1 VSQKLQFEQARIFR
15 TRIRGDIT
23 ERHMNLI
30 QRIRNIIS
38 PPKAPEPGQDSGQE
52 DLFRARYQAFRRL
65 LSANNGALDF
75 MTELEEAAL
84 GHRHFGMHFVRSRVT
99 GATAKV
105 FNIVENLLYLAPGK
119 YLGLRDALKGIQER
133 IQEALV
139 TRQAGRRQ
147 ELVLDLASVTAA
159 DVADVGGKMANL
171 GELRN
176 TLQVPVPN
184 GFAITAHAYQTFMQH
199 TGLWEEINCLVL
211 GHPMAAHFAACPLPD
226 SDDEEAANQPIA
238 LLELCAKIR
247 GMILAAEVPDELQQ
261 AILAAYDRLCALEG
275 RPVHVALRSSALGE
289 DSAGASFAGQH
300 KSLLNLDRDS
310 LVDGYKEIVASKY
323 SAHAMTYRYML
334 GIRDD
339 DVLMCVGC
347 LSMVTSQAGGVAYT
361 INPLDAGDDRVRV
374 TSAWGVAKGVVDG
387 TATSDE
393 FVVEKGEKP
402 RIAERTVPRK
412 ESALVCSPTEGVCR
426 ISLEPDQCEMPPLQ
440 DSQILELARMSMRI
454 ERHYGLPQ
462 DIEWAYTPEGAL
474 VLLQARPLETREPD
488 QTPVLLPD
496 TAPLVHAGS
505 TASPGAAAGVVHI
518 VRKDVDILVIPDNAI
533 LVCVEAAPKWAAV
546 LNRCQGVI
554 TEQGSVA
561 GHLANV
567 AREFRVPALFGV
579 AGVTSRLSPGQEI
592 TLDADNAAVYPGR
605 QEELLVRRPRRPNMM
620 AGSPVFQT
628 LERVMQHI
636 TPLNLLDPDA
646 LDFTAANCRTLHDIT
661 RFCHEKSVQEMFN
674 FGRDHDFSPRSSKQ
688 LKTVI
693 PMQWWIINLEDGF
706 VKETPG
712 KMVPLDNIASIPML
726 ALWRGIVAFPW
737 EGPPSLDGKGFMSV
751 LFQSATNANLEP
763 ARASHF
769 ADKNYFMIS
778 KHFCNLQS
786 RFGYHFT
793 SVEALG
799 GPRPRE
805 NYIRFQFKGGA
816 ADQQRRVRRARF
828 VGEILDE
835 FNFQTRVREDALF
848 ARLDDCDQ
856 QFIEDHL
863 EILGHILIHTRQL
876 DMIMNREEVV
886 QFYKQRILRQLHSLM
901 DAKNRG

>member
-1 VSQKLQFEQARIFR
+1 
-15 TRIRGDIT
+15 
-23 ERHMNLI
+23 MNLI
-30 QRIRNIIS
+30 QRIRSIFS
-38 PPKAPEPGQDSGQE
+38 PPPPPETSQDNGQE
-52 DLFRARYQAFRRL
+52 DMFRARYQAFRRL

-75 MTELEEAAL
+75 MTELEEAAM
-84 GHRHFGMHFVRSRVT
+84 GRRHFGMHFVRSRVT
-99 GATAKV
+99 GATTKV

-119 YLGLRDALKGIQER
+119 YLALRDTLRDIQER
-133 IQEALV
+133 IQESLA
-139 TRQAGRRQ
+139 TGQAVRRR
-147 ELVLDLASVTAA
+147 ELILDLEDITAG
-159 DVADVGGKMANL
+159 DVGDVGGKMANL

-176 TLQVPVPN
+176 TLNISVPR
-184 GFAITAHAYQTFMQH
+184 GFAVTAHAYESFMQH

-211 GHPMAAHFAACPLPD
+211 GHPMAAHFSACPLPD
-226 SDDEEAANQPIA
+226 ADVDEDETTNQPIA

-247 GMILAAEVPDELQQ
+247 GMILAAEVPAELQE
-261 AILAAYDRLCALEG
+261 AILSAYDRLCEQEG
-275 RPVHVALRSSALGE
+275 RQVHVALRSSALGE

-300 KSLLNLDRDS
+300 KSMLNLDRES
-310 LVDGYKEIVASKY
+310 LIDGYKEIVASKY

-347 LSMVTSQAGGVAYT
+347 LSMVTSRSGGVTYT
-361 INPLDAGDDRVRV
+361 TNPLNAADERMRI

-387 TATSDE
+387 TATTDE
-393 FVVEKGEKP
+393 FVLEKGPEP
-402 RIAERTVPRK
+402 RIVERTVPRK
-412 ESALVCSPTEGVCR
+412 ESALICSPTEGVCR
-426 ISLEPDQCEMPPLQ
+426 VSLDPEHCEMP
-440 DSQILELARMSMRI
+440 SLADAQVIDLAAMSMRI
-454 ERHYGLPQ
+454 EEHYGQPQ
-462 DIEWAYTPEGAL
+462 DIEWACTPEGGL
-474 VLLQARPLETREPD
+474 VLLQTRPLEVRAPEAA
-488 QTPVLLPD
+488 PVLLSD
-496 TAPLVHAGS
+496 VSPLIHGGR
-505 TASPGAAAGVVHI
+505 TASPGAAFGVVHI
-518 VRKDVDILVIPDNAI
+518 VRKDVDILVLPDNAI

-546 LNRCQGVI
+546 LNRCQGII

-567 AREFRVPALFGV
+567 AREFRVPPLFGV
-579 AGVTSRLSPGQEI
+579 PSATTLLTPGQEI
-592 TLDADNAAVYPGR
+592 TLDADNAAIYPGR
-605 QEELLVRRPRRPNMM
+605 QDDLLVRKPERPNMM

-628 LERVMQHI
+628 LERVIRHI

-646 LDFTAANCRTLHDIT
+646 LDFTAVNCRTLHDIT
-661 RFCHEKSVQEMFN
+661 RFCHEKSVQEMFS

-706 VKETPG
+706 LKETPG
-712 KMVPLDNIASIPML
+712 KMVPLDNIASVPML

-737 EGPPSLDGKGFMSV
+737 EGPPGLDGKGFMSV

-793 SVEALG
+793 SVEALA

-828 VGEILDE
+828 VGEVLDE
-835 FNFQTRVREDALF
+835 FGFQTRVREDALF

-856 QFIEDHL
+856 AFVEDHL

-886 QFYKQRILRQLHSLM
+886 QFYKQRILRQLHALM
-901 DAKNRG
+901 DEKKRDSGPTTGQT

>member
-1 VSQKLQFEQARIFR
+1 
-15 TRIRGDIT
+15 
-23 ERHMNLI
+23 MNLI
-30 QRIRNIIS
+30 QRVRNLFS
-38 PPKAPEPGQDSGQE
+38 PPPAVETQDNGQE

-99 GATAKV
+99 GVTAKV

-119 YLGLRDALKGIQER
+119 YLALRDALRTIQER
-133 IQEALV
+133 IQEGLEVRPAS
-139 TRQAGRRQ
+139 RRQ
-147 ELVLDLASVTAA
+147 EFVLDLERVTAA
-159 DVADVGGKMANL
+159 DVSDVGGKMANL

-176 TLQVPVPN
+176 TLQVPVPE
-184 GFAITAHAYQTFMQH
+184 GFAITAHAYATFMRH

-211 GHPMAAHFAACPLPD
+211 GHPMAAHFASCPVTDTDPE
-226 SDDEEAANQPIA
+226 DEETSNQPIA
-238 LLELCAKIR
+238 LLELCAKVR
-247 GMILAAEVPDELQQ
+247 AMILAAEVPPELEQ
-261 AILAAYDRLCALEG
+261 AILAAYDRLCEREG
-275 RPVHVALRSSALGE
+275 RTVNVALRSSALGE

-347 LSMVTSQAGGVAYT
+347 LSMVTSQAGGVTYT
-361 INPLDAGDDRVRV
+361 TNPLNAGDDRIRV

-387 TATSDE
+387 TATTDE
-393 FVVEKGEKP
+393 FVIDKGESP
-402 RIAERTVPRK
+402 AIVERSVPRK
-412 ESALVCSPTEGVCR
+412 ESALVCSPNEGVCR
-426 ISLEPDQCEMPPLQ
+426 ISVDPEHCEKPSLD
-440 DSQILELARMSMRI
+440 DSQILDLAAMSMRI

-462 DIEWAYTPEGAL
+462 DIEWAYTPEGSL
-474 VLLQARPLETREPD
+474 VLLQTRPLDVRQPD
-488 QTPVLLPD
+488 PRPELLPG
-496 TAPLVHAGS
+496 TPPLIHAGH
-505 TASPGAAAGVVHI
+505 TASSGTAHGVVHI
-518 VRKDVDILVIPDNAI
+518 VRKDVDILVLPDNAI

-579 AGVTSRLSPGQEI
+579 PSATELLAPGQEI

-605 QEELLVRRPRRPNMM
+605 QEALLDRKPERPNMM

-628 LERVMQHI
+628 LERVNRFI

-661 RFCHEKSVQEMFN
+661 RFCHEKSVQEMFS

-706 VKETPG
+706 TRETGG

-737 EGPPSLDGKGFMSV
+737 EGPPGVDGKGFLSV
-751 LFQSATNANLEP
+751 LFQSATNTNLEP
-763 ARASHF
+763 AMASTF
-769 ADKNYFMIS
+769 VDKNYFMIS
-778 KHFCNLQS
+778 RHFCNLQS

-793 SVEALG
+793 SVEALA

-835 FNFQTRVREDALF
+835 FNFRTRVREDALF

-886 QFYKQRILRQLHSLM
+886 QFYKQRILRQLHAMM
-901 DAKNRG
+901 DAKKRA

>member
-1 VSQKLQFEQARIFR
+1 
-15 TRIRGDIT
+15 
-23 ERHMNLI
+23 MNLI
-30 QRIRNIIS
+30 QRVRNLFS
-38 PPKAPEPGQDSGQE
+38 PPPEPLPQDNGQE

-75 MTELEEAAL
+75 MTELEEAAM
-84 GHRHFGMHFVRSRVT
+84 GRRHFGMHFVRSRVT
-99 GATAKV
+99 GVTTKV
-105 FNIVENLLYLAPGK
+105 FNIVENLLFLAPDK
-119 YLGLRDALKGIQER
+119 YLGLRDALRSIQEQ
-133 IQEALV
+133 IQAALV
-139 TRQAGRRQ
+139 ARHADRRR
-147 ELVLDLASVTAA
+147 EFIMSLGDVTADDA
-159 DVADVGGKMANL
+159 NDVGGKMANL

-176 TLQVPVPN
+176 TLQVPVPG
-184 GFAITAHAYQTFMQH
+184 GFAITAHAYETFMQH

-211 GHPMAAHFAACPLPD
+211 GHPMAAHFASCPAPD
-226 SDDEEAANQPIA
+226 SDDEETTNQPIA

-247 GMILAAEVPDELQQ
+247 GMILSAEVPEALQQ
-261 AILAAYDRLCALEG
+261 AILAAYDRLCEEEG
-275 RPVHVALRSSALGE
+275 RRVHVALRSSALGE

-310 LVDGYKEIVASKY
+310 LIDGYKEIVASKY

-347 LSMVTSQAGGVAYT
+347 LSMVTSQAGGVTYT
-361 INPLDAGDDRVRV
+361 TNPLNAADERIRI

-387 TATSDE
+387 TAATDE
-393 FVVEKGEKP
+393 FVLVKGPEP
-402 RIAERTVPRK
+402 QIVERTVPHK

-426 ISLEPDQCEMPPLQ
+426 ISLDPEHCVKPTLD
-440 DSQILELARMSMRI
+440 DAQIIELARMSMRI
-454 ERHYGLPQ
+454 ESHYGMPQ

-474 VLLQARPLETREPD
+474 MLLQARPLEVREPD
-488 QTPVLLPD
+488 QTPVLLPGV
-496 TAPLVHAGS
+496 TPLLHAGN
-505 TASPGAAAGVVHI
+505 TASPGAAFGVVHI
-518 VRKDVDILVIPDNAI
+518 VRKDVDILVLPDNAI

-567 AREFRVPALFGV
+567 AREFRVPGLFGV
-579 AGVTSRLSPGQEI
+579 PSATQLLSPGQEI
-592 TLDADNAAVYPGR
+592 TLDADNAAIYPGR
-605 QEELLVRRPRRPNMM
+605 RDELLTRTPQRPNMM
-620 AGSPVFQT
+620 AGSPVFRT
-628 LERVMQHI
+628 LERVLRHI
-636 TPLNLLDPDA
+636 TPLNLLDPDS
-646 LDFTAANCRTLHDIT
+646 LEFTASNCRTLHDIT
-661 RFCHEKSVQEMFN
+661 RFCHEKSVQEMFS

-778 KHFCNLQS
+778 RHFCNLQS

-793 SVEALG
+793 SVEALA

-835 FNFQTRVREDALF
+835 FNFRTRVREDALF

-886 QFYKQRILRQLHSLM
+886 QFYKQRILRQLQSLM
-901 DAKNRG
+901 DAKKRG